1 MIEGLTAE
9 QTRTLTLINVVAS
22 AFSFLGSGFIVLCY
36 LGFKDLRKFSFKLI
50 FYLSLSDMLCSL
62 FNLLGNPGEGPLCY
76 MQGYATQFFWVASFL
91 WTTTIAYTLHRT
103 VVRHKADVE
112 GLGPY
117 FHVYVWG
124 TAALM
129 TLIPSVGSD
138 YGPAG
143 AWCWVQNETVTGKV
157 LRFLTFYVPLWS
169 AILFNGVIYF
179 QVIRMLSNATRMA
192 ANMADRQ
199 KQMQGP
205 ASSKVSSA
213 MNRWGYYPLILIAS
227 WTCGTINKIHNLLE
241 PHRPLFI
248 LYCLHI
254 GTAALMG
261 LFNSIAYGF
270 NSAVRRTLREK
281 LMQNWPERL
290 RMWGPASP
298 TFLRLES
305 DSAEESE
312 LACLGGTDTENET
325 EPETEPS

>member
-1 MIEGLTAE
+1 MIEGLTTE
-9 QTRTLTLINVVAS
+9 ETRTLTLINVVAS

-62 FNLLGNPGEGPLCY
+62 FNLLGNPGEGALCY

-129 TLIPSVGSD
+129 TLIPSLGSD

-143 AWCWVQNETVTGKV
+143 AWCWVQNETVMGKV

-199 KQMQGP
+199 KQMEGP

-241 PHRPLFI
+241 PQHPLFI

-270 NSAVRRTLREK
+270 NAAVRRTLREK

-290 RMWGPASP
+290 RIWGPASP